1 MIKSQLILRI
11 AGQSPHLFQR
21 DVEKMVSAVLDEIV
35 AALAHGSRV
44 ELRGFGTLAV
54 KVREGR
60 VGRNPK
66 SGATVHVPEK
76 KILVFRQGHE
86 IRKRLNPRAKTP
98 ISPQQT
104 SSV

>member
-35 AALAHGSRV
+35 AALAQGSRV
-44 ELRGFGTLAV
+44 ELRGFGTFAV

-60 VGRNPK
+60 VGRNP
-66 SGATVHVPEK
+66 STPGLRGSAVH
-76 KILVFRQGHE
+76 RY
-86 IRKRLNPRAKTP
+86 
-98 ISPQQT
+98 
-104 SSV
+104 